1 MALSPNY
8 QWAEPD
14 NSSLVKNGA
23 QDIRALGDAIDTSVW
38 NVGYGQAGKNKII
51 NGNFGVWQRGTSFTN
66 PAIGDYIADR
76 FIVQVNGSGATRTY
90 SQQTFTPGTAPVA
103 GYEGTFFLRYART
116 VAGTGAT
123 ADSITQRIEDVRTF
137 AGQTATL
144 SFWAKVDSG
153 TPTLTLQARQ
163 NFGSGGSAIVT
174 TDVNVTLSTSWTRY
188 TATFA
193 IGSVSGKTIG
203 TNSYLDMQFRTALN
217 TVQTLDLWGVQ
228 MEYGSKATPF
238 QLAGGGDPQSELAMC
253 QRYFIRLNS
262 AADSGA
268 TLASSALNYS
278 ATAGLAMFSLPVP
291 LRVYPTS
298 ITFSG
303 TRYVDANLG
312 VYTGLSYTIGG
323 GINNNVRLDF
333 TATGMTTGRSG
344 WITQNGSTSD
354 FIALNAELQDKMD
367 KINFIEV
374 DGNEHAIIENA
385 DGSFTSMLKST
396 HDELKANEA
405 TAL

>member
-354 FIALNAELQDKMD
+354 FIALNAEL
-367 KINFIEV
+367 
-374 DGNEHAIIENA
+374 
-385 DGSFTSMLKST
+385 
-396 HDELKANEA
+396 
-405 TAL
+405 